1 LNYIIALSSSSN
13 TLHACTIVGD
23 VDDLEAALLQ
33 QALLAIWMQKGQQAT
48 IGDIADW
55 LLAREDAGG

>member
-1 LNYIIALSSSSN
+1 
-13 TLHACTIVGD
+13 